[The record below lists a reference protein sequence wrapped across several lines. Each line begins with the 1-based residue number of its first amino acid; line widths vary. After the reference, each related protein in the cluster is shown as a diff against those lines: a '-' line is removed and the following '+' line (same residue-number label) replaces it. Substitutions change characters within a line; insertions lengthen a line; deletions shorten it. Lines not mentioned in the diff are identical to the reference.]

1 MKLINTLKND
11 PINTVALILVCVGAL
26 NWLSIGLQNTDYVSR
41 YAGENAKM
49 VFIAVGIAG
58 AYLLGMFIK
67 AQVIEKLHNGEAH
80 DDEDENIPVQIQY

>member
-11 PINTVALILVCVGAL
+11 PINTIALVLVCVGAL
-26 NWLSIGLQNTDYVSR
+26 NWLAIGLQNTDYVSR
-41 YAGENAKM
+41 FAGEHAKF

-80 DDEDENIPVQIQY
+80 DYENIPVQIQY